1 MVATYA
7 HGSVRVIPSRRGFRL
22 MSEAV
27 SGEYAEE
34 ILTLSEKEIKRLL
47 EGER

>member
-1 MVATYA
+1 
-7 HGSVRVIPSRRGFRL
+7 
-22 MSEAV
+22 MSEAA